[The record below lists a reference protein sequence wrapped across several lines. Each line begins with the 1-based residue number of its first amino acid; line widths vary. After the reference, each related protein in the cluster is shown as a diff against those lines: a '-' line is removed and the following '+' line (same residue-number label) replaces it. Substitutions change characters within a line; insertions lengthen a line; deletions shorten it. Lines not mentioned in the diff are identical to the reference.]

1 MSPETRNAEV
11 GTRNGEAGTRQ
22 ASEKF
27 ERHDRE
33 AAVPR
38 SAFRLPRWV
47 LFVAPL
53 ILLAILS
60 VFVIKGGTLSRLARG
75 LPPVE
80 ELSFDRVQLTPGNII
95 VDVVNGGPDPVTV
108 AQVMVDEAY
117 WAHTITPKREVGR
130 LGRARITI
138 PYPWVEGEPHQ
149 VRLVTSTGVTFDHE
163 ILVAAE
169 TPPVDSRYFL
179 VFSLIGLYVG
189 VLPVAIG
196 ILWLP
201 FLKRLERRWMHF
213 ALALTAGLLLFL
225 AAEALH
231 EAIETAGR
239 VAGAFQGIGLV
250 ALGVLVT
257 WLLLQAFSAG
267 GSSKQ
272 GADPKAQRL
281 RLAFLIALG
290 IGLHNLGEGLAIGA
304 AYAQGAVTLGA
315 FLIVGFMIHNTT
327 EGLGI
332 VAPVARDDPS
342 LKKLALAGVLAGGPT
357 IIGAW
362 LGGIAYS
369 PILATLCMA
378 IGAGAILQVLGV
390 LYRAVEQET
399 GSAIWTPLNAI
410 GVVAGLVLMY
420 GTGLLVAS

>member
-1 MSPETRNAEV
+1 MKRWLWFA
-11 GTRNGEAGTRQ
+11 
-22 ASEKF
+22 
-27 ERHDRE
+27 
-33 AAVPR
+33 
-38 SAFRLPRWV
+38 LPLV
-47 LFVAPL
+47 
-53 ILLAILS
+53 LLAVLS

-75 LPPVE
+75 LPAVE
-80 ELSFDRVQLTPGNII
+80 ELSFNRVQLTPGHII

-117 WAHTITPKREVGR
+117 WAHTITPERKVDR
-130 LGRARITI
+130 LGRARIDI

-149 VRLVTSTGVTFDHE
+149 VKLVTSTGVTFDHE

-169 TPPVDSRYFL
+169 TPPVDGRYFL
-179 VFSLIGLYVG
+179 VFTLIGLYVG

-196 ILWLP
+196 LLWLP
-201 FLKRLERRWMHF
+201 FLKRLDRRWLHF
-213 ALALTAGLLLFL
+213 ALALTAGLLIFL

-231 EAIETAGR
+231 EALETAGQ

-250 ALGVLVT
+250 AIGVLVT
-257 WLLLQAFSAG
+257 WLLLQASSGAG
-267 GSSKQ
+267 SRER
-272 GADPKAQRL
+272 GAEDPAAQRL

-332 VAPVARDDPS
+332 VAPVAQDSPS
-342 LKKLALAGVLAGGPT
+342 IRKLALAGLLAGAPT
-357 IIGAW
+357 ILGAW
-362 LGGIAYS
+362 LGGVAYS
-369 PILATLCMA
+369 PLLATLCMA

-390 LYRAVEQET
+390 LYRAVERET
-399 GSAIWTPLNAI
+399 ETALWTPLNAM
-410 GVVAGLVLMY
+410 GVAAGLFLMY

>member
-1 MSPETRNAEV
+1 MTRKTW
-11 GTRNGEAGTRQ
+11 GW
-22 ASEKF
+22 F
-27 ERHDRE
+27 
-33 AAVPR
+33 
-38 SAFRLPRWV
+38 FLPLV
-47 LFVAPL
+47 
-53 ILLAILS
+53 LLAALS
-60 VFVIKGGTLSRLARG
+60 LIVVKGGTLSRLARG

-80 ELSFDRVQLTPGNII
+80 ELSFNRVQLTPGHI
-95 VDVVNGGPDPVTV
+95 VLEVVNGGPDPVTV

-117 WAHTITPKREVGR
+117 WSHSMTPSREVGR
-130 LGRARITI
+130 LGHARIEI

-149 VRLVTSTGVTFDHE
+149 IKLITASGVTFDHE

-169 TPPVDSRYFL
+169 TPEVDGRYFL
-179 VFSLIGLYVG
+179 IFTLIGVYVG

-196 ILWLP
+196 LLWLP
-201 FLKRLERRWMHF
+201 FLKRLDRRWVHF

-231 EAIETAGR
+231 EALETADR
-239 VAGAFQGIGLV
+239 VAGAFQGVGLV
-250 ALGVLVT
+250 AIGVLVT
-257 WLLLQAFSAG
+257 WLLLQAFSGRRGATEG
-267 GSSKQ
+267 GDTP
-272 GADPKAQRL
+272 AAQRL

-315 FLIVGFMIHNTT
+315 FLVVGFMVHNTT

-332 VAPVARDDPS
+332 VAPVAQDSPS
-342 LKKLALAGVLAGGPT
+342 LRKLALAGLLAGAPT
-357 IIGAW
+357 ILGAW
-362 LGGIAYS
+362 LGGVAYS
-369 PILATLCMA
+369 PLLATLCMA
-378 IGAGAILQVLGV
+378 VGAGAILQVLGV

-399 GSAIWTPLNAI
+399 GSVIWTPLNAM

>member
-1 MSPETRNAEV
+1 MKR
-11 GTRNGEAGTRQ
+11 G
-22 ASEKF
+22 F
-27 ERHDRE
+27 
-33 AAVPR
+33 
-38 SAFRLPRWV
+38 W
-47 LFVAPL
+47 FVFPL

-80 ELSFDRVQLTPGNII
+80 ELSFDRVQMTAGHII

-130 LGRARITI
+130 LGRARIDI

-149 VRLVTSTGVTFDHE
+149 VKLVTSTGVTFDHE

-169 TPPVDSRYFL
+169 TPPVDGRYFL
-179 VFSLIGLYVG
+179 VFTLIGLYVG

-231 EAIETAGR
+231 EALETAGR
-239 VAGAFQGIGLV
+239 VAGAFQGVGLV

-257 WLLLQAFSAG
+257 WLLLQAFSGGGAG
-267 GSSKQ
+267 GAGSKER
-272 GADPKAQRL
+272 GDPKAQRL

-290 IGLHNLGEGLAIGA
+290 IGLHNLGEGLAIGS

-315 FLIVGFMIHNTT
+315 FLVVGFMIHNTT

-332 VAPVARDDPS
+332 VAPVAQDDPS
-342 LKKLALAGVLAGGPT
+342 LKKLALAGLLAGGPT
-357 IIGAW
+357 ILGAW

-390 LYRAVEQET
+390 LYRAVERET
-399 GSAIWTPLNAI
+399 GSALWTPLNAM